1 VAALVAVGQR
11 EALAE
16 VAAVVVEVAAVAV
29 AVADFAAA
37 AAAAV
42 AVAGTEG
49 EKGGQMCW
57 AGWDLHCQDSNL
69 DDYALR
75 Q

>member
-1 VAALVAVGQR
+1 MAVGQR

-29 AVADFAAA
+29 AVADFAA